1 MVKNDNQ
8 LPGRSLNYHVVN
20 SLFSIH
26 VKLYFKDDI
35 YLAYASI
42 ASGFKIVI
50 LLWWWKTRIDG
61 HFELSA
67 WVQTIFRTE
76 KMILKECFIQ
86 M

>member
-1 MVKNDNQ
+1 MIVRSTYDFFTTVMVKNDNQ

-50 LLWWWKTRIDG
+50 L
-61 HFELSA
+61 SNS
-67 WVQTIFRTE
+67 
-76 KMILKECFIQ
+76 
-86 M
+86 

>member
-35 YLAYASI
+35 YLAYTSI
-42 ASGFKIVI
+42 ASGWNRDSFMMN
-50 LLWWWKTRIDG
+50 
-61 HFELSA
+61 E
-67 WVQTIFRTE
+67 
-76 KMILKECFIQ
+76 
-86 M
+86 